1 MKKIITVLF
10 AGMLCSFSVSAQINP
25 LDLPPSP
32 FSLPASTEPQS
43 AWYLRDATRALELHA
58 ASTNAAVIQLLGE
71 IRDMKQKLADLEAE
85 AWRKDPMLLTCDQ
98 FIEKAHD
105 WVMAK
110 HQAEMDAEAEIFF
123 RCH

>member
-10 AGMLCSFSVSAQINP
+10 AGMLCSFSVSAQTNP

-32 FSLPASTEPQS
+32 FSLPPRPSRNRPGV
-43 AWYLRDATRALELHA
+43 LRDATRALELRA

-85 AWRKDPMLLTCDQ
+85 YGGKT
-98 FIEKAHD
+98 
-105 WVMAK
+105 
-110 HQAEMDAEAEIFF
+110 
-123 RCH
+123 RCS